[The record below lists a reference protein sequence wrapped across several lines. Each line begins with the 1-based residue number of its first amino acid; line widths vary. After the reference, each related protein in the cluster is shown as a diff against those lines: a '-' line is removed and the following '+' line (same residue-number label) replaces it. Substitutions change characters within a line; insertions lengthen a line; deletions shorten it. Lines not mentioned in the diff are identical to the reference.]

1 MNPGP
6 LGPKPT
12 MITTRPPPGRTG
24 CYVLKFRFLCLL
36 IPDDLKKSESFFCS
50 LNGFV
55 AAPYATIKL
64 SRLSDCK
71 NK

>member
-6 LGPKPT
+6 LGPRPT

-36 IPDDLKKSESFFCS
+36 IPDDLKKSESFFVLLMVLLQHHMLQ
-50 LNGFV
+50 LNCQG
-55 AAPYATIKL
+55 
-64 SRLSDCK
+64 
-71 NK
+71 